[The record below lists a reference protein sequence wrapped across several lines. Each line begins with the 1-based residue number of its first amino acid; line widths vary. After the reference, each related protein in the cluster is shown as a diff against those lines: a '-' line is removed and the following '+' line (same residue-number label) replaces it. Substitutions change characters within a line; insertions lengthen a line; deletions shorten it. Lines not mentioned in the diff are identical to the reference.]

1 MSSFGIRNFGL
12 GIRSRRHAANSVV
25 TSSWDQISGCG
36 AIAAQSEAGV
46 AERQAAPIS
55 RFLRRYGIT
64 SSPTAASSRF
74 RARMFGVLRIHVW
87 DWNLMVGSALSK
99 LPPNMNTTALIRIH
113 VMPLAQADFKLI
125 PRIMSQHVSSCN
137 ACATRHNS
145 GLLLRKLICV
155 TVLGKPKKLLYN
167 AYPLLGT

>member
-25 TSSWDQISGCG
+25 ISSWDQISGCG

-55 RFLRRYGIT
+55 RFLRRYRIT

-87 DWNLMVGSALSK
+87 DWNLLVG
-99 LPPNMNTTALIRIH
+99 PNINTTALIRTH
-113 VMPLAQADFKLI
+113 VMPLARADFKLI

-155 TVLGKPKKLLYN
+155 TVLGKPKKL
-167 AYPLLGT
+167 